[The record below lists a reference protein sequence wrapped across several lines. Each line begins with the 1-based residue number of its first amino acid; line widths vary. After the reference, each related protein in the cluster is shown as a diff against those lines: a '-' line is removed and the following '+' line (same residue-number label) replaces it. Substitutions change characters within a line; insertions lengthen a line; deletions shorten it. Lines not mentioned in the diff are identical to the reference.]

1 MDDRE
6 LDPFATRPGT
16 SGIAIQHSNDGLA
29 YAERMRHLKQST
41 TPNNLNQPTP
51 PNNNNTTNSQQ
62 QQQENNLLKEYRAR
76 QRQRQRQQEE
86 NNYQSPP
93 MQPQPDLST
102 SSSFRLSPPPNATAP
117 YNPHNPH
124 NPHPTSVDTINV
136 SGQGLSSLDDIVL
149 GNQVARS
156 LHASSNALLRLR
168 PFPSSWTHHLEILDL
183 SENRLVVLKEHS
195 FQHLHALTT
204 LNLSNNSLSTLPTLF
219 HSRTKLKAFNVSKNN
234 LSTINLQ
241 DLGFDTTALE
251 ELNVSENSLTHVPHV
266 VGCTSLYSL
275 NVRMNLIASLPITF
289 LSNDACSLKIF
300 KADVNA
306 FNALQGTWW
315 WWICTTECTV
325 RLIFC
330 SCVSTCFSVSTC
342 SFCLPQISF
351 LD

>member
-16 SGIAIQHSNDGLA
+16 SGIAIQHSSDGLA
-29 YAERMRHLKQST
+29 FAERMRHLKQTTTT
-41 TPNNLNQPTP
+41 TPTPINLNQQQPSP
-51 PNNNNTTNSQQ
+51 HNTHITHNTNNSQQ
-62 QQQENNLLKEYRAR
+62 QQENQQLKEYRAR
-76 QRQRQRQQEE
+76 QRQQ
-86 NNYQSPP
+86 YQP

-102 SSSFRLSPPPNATAP
+102 STSFRLSPPPNATASP
-117 YNPHNPH
+117 PSYNPHNPH
-124 NPHPTSVDTINV
+124 NPHPTSIDTINV

-149 GNQVARS
+149 GNQVARR

-183 SENRLVVLKEHS
+183 SENRLVVLKEQS

-204 LNLSNNSLSTLPTLF
+204 LNLSNNSLSSLPTLF
-219 HSRTKLKAFNVSKNN
+219 HSRTKLKVLNVSKNN
-234 LSTINLQ
+234 LSTIHLQ
-241 DLGFDTTALE
+241 ELGFDTTALE
-251 ELNVSENSLTHVPHV
+251 ELNVSENALTHVPHV

-315 WWICTTECTV
+315 WWWWWW
-325 RLIFC
+325 
-330 SCVSTCFSVSTC
+330 
-342 SFCLPQISF
+342 
-351 LD
+351 